1 MTNAK
6 ELIRKAKSLSGS
18 EERTNLETVWQD
30 VNDIFD
36 PKNAN
41 ITVERSKGDK
51 ENITRLFESAP
62 INFVHQLKSI
72 IIGVFFN
79 RSIKPI
85 SITAKSE
92 EINEAPEVK
101 DWIDE
106 FTKMMLGVMFN
117 PKTGFERSQSEAVAD
132 DIRIGTIATFIEEGK
147 ESPIKYH
154 TLNIKNFLIAENDE
168 GDVDYVVI
176 KDKMTAKQMIQKWG
190 EDNVHEKV
198 KKSFDK
204 DPFTEFAVQLH
215 ILPREERDKNKID
228 KLNKEIAGFW
238 IDEKHQVMIEELGWD
253 SMPVAIGRS
262 EKATGEI
269 YGTSRAMI
277 ALADGRQINQMS
289 RQLNEAT
296 EKTLNPPLNV
306 NATYSKR
313 INLKPGALNSPDAK
327 TLPVGRT
334 PIEQILTI
342 GNIPLT
348 QDLIQRKE
356 QNIREIF
363 FLDKLKIFDDPR
375 ATATQ
380 ILELRAETFRIMGDF
395 IFGIVDYTEQILTRT
410 FDILFNKIYMRN
422 ADGQFI
428 IKDNTLFDKE
438 IPSVLLENP
447 ELKINYQNPITQSQK
462 LNESASIEKL
472 LAGVMNLAQV
482 NPEILDNIDFD
493 KVVSKSADI
502 LGIDPDIIKNPVL
515 VKREREQRQA
525 QSQEQQ
531 QLEQEAQAVDT
542 ASKAKQSQLI

>member
-6 ELIRKAKSLSGS
+6 ELIRKANSLSAERS
-18 EERTNLETVWQD
+18 NFEEEWQD
-30 VNDIFD
+30 VADIFR
-36 PKNAN
+36 PTKAN
-41 ITVERSKGDK
+41 ITIDRSKGDK

-92 EINEAPEVK
+92 DINEDQEVK
-101 DWIDE
+101 DWISE
-106 FTKMMLGVMFN
+106 FTDMVLKTMFD
-117 PKTGFERSQSEAVAD
+117 PKTGFERALSEAVAD
-132 DIRIGTIATFIEEGK
+132 DIVFGTIATLIEEGK
-147 ESPIKYH
+147 KSPIKYH

-190 EDNVHEKV
+190 EENVHEKV
-198 KKSFDK
+198 KKAFDK
-204 DPFTEFAVQLH
+204 DPFTEFPVQLH

-238 IDEKHQVMIEELGWD
+238 IDEKHQLIIEELGWN

-269 YGTSRAMI
+269 YGTSRGMI

-313 INLKPGALNSPDAK
+313 INLKPGALNRPDAK
-327 TLPVGRT
+327 ALPAGRT

-410 FDILFNKIYMRN
+410 FDILFNKIYMQN

-515 VKREREQRQA
+515 VKREREQRQE